1 MFILKYGW
9 FEVEIERERSERDS
23 FECKVGMSVCMNGK
37 GLKQKEREEWVLN
50 IREACVYGWL
60 WS

>member
-23 FECKVGMSVCMNGK
+23 FECKRGVCVWMVVELNIK
-37 GLKQKEREEWVLN
+37 KEREKV
-50 IREACVYGWL
+50 I
-60 WS
+60 